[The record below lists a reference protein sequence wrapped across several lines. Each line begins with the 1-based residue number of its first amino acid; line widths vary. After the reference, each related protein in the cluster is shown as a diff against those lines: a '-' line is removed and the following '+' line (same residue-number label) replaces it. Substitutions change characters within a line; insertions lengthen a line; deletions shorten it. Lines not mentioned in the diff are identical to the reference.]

1 MSEIVLVKTKEFLR
15 RYDFSLKMSTTL
27 FSGKEKIQTCRAFK
41 VEQLL
46 FQVYFTVKSL
56 TLPSLKKRLGGS
68 IPNCSADQTWQATQ
82 NQTRPYRAGPDYMNE
97 TANNQNYTGVGET
110 TPRKKLR
117 WDELSDQER
126 LVLSRLVLNRL
137 YQFRSKHWWNLTDGA
152 RLWFPSIA
160 TS

>member
-1 MSEIVLVKTKEFLR
+1 MSEIFLVNAKEFLR
-15 RYDFSLKMSTTL
+15 QYDFSLKMSTAL
-27 FSGKEKIQTCRAFK
+27 FSRKETR
-41 VEQLL
+41 V
-46 FQVYFTVKSL
+46 FQSRTASLPGFTVKSL

-97 TANNQNYTGVGET
+97 TANNQNYSGVGET

-137 YQFRSKHWWNLTDGA
+137 FQFRSKHWWNLTDGA
-152 RLWFPSIA
+152 RLWFPSFAAA
-160 TS
+160 TTS